1 MLLRIMS
8 WQLCL
13 FALSG
18 TLSQG
23 ADLTDLDINVALRGT
38 GARSGAW
45 PRELQGDQNQTRG
58 RMVPNCDQG
67 YVDVSNGNAYFWSC
81 AFFCDGGRY
90 YAQANCMCACLTPE
104 QAAKAEE
111 LGLIYKG
118 PQPSIT
124 TGAPGGIIVTQPPTR
139 TTERGD
145 PVQKTPIGELGGDG
159 GIEPPAVDG
168 GFILPDRPLS
178 TAAPDEGAL
187 DPAGVSMT
195 VIVVVSASALCL
207 LAAAM
212 VGAAFW
218 TGALK
223 RNPSRVEDFK
233 FVEPPVILQDE
244 RGLGSRASSRNSSA
258 SRAVGEVR
266 TSSRRSSNASVSVA
280 SYSLRDAGNGAFYDS
295 GTSSTTASQML
306 SFRQEA
312 PPCGPFHDVPRGGP
326 FPDAAWA
333 HKMDD
338 DDRGLGGPRMSS
350 RNSATGSNRL
360 NPQEIGSR
368 RNSKTS
374 VNSVASGAQLLGAAV
389 PTGSHAGSHLSPD
402 SQSLGV
408 AHVSKGS
415 AGGSPSWSNKLSPED
430 IGSRRHSRTSAH
442 SETIGA
448 GPDSRHLSPN
458 PSRGSS
464 RHGSKHSAHSRGPS
478 RESSQGRNPES
489 RHGSKRSVSP
499 AR

>member
-8 WQLCL
+8 WHLCL

-23 ADLTDLDINVALRGT
+23 ADLSDLDIHAALRGT
-38 GARSGAW
+38 AARPGAW

-81 AFFCDGGRY
+81 AFFCDGGKY

-104 QAAKAEE
+104 QAARAEE

-124 TGAPGGIIVTQPPTR
+124 TGAPGGIIVTQPPLR

-145 PVQKTPIGELGGDG
+145 PVEKTPIGELGGDG
-159 GIEPPAVDG
+159 GIDPPAVDG
-168 GFILPDRPLS
+168 DFTLPDRPLS
-178 TAAPDEGAL
+178 TAAPDDGAPE
-187 DPAGVSMT
+187 PAGISVT
-195 VIVVVSASALCL
+195 VIVVVSASALCI
-207 LAAAM
+207 LAVAL

-244 RGLGSRASSRNSSA
+244 RGLGSRASSRQSSA
-258 SRAVGEVR
+258 SRTVGEVR
-266 TSSRRSSNASVSVA
+266 SSSRRSSNASVSVA

-338 DDRGLGGPRMSS
+338 DDRGLGGPRTSS

-368 RNSKTS
+368 RNSRTS
-374 VNSVASGAQLLGAAV
+374 VNSVTSGTQLLGAAV
-389 PTGSHAGSHLSPD
+389 PAGPHAGSHLSPTEPGD
-402 SQSLGV
+402 CPCQQRKRRWQSVLVQQIEPGGHWVAPSQPDICELGNRRSWAGFTASEPQSEQPPWLQAV
-408 AHVSKGS
+408 YAFPGAFQGVLARTEPGVPPRQQKVS
-415 AGGSPSWSNKLSPED
+415 
-430 IGSRRHSRTSAH
+430 
-442 SETIGA
+442 
-448 GPDSRHLSPN
+448 
-458 PSRGSS
+458 
-464 RHGSKHSAHSRGPS
+464 
-478 RESSQGRNPES
+478 
-489 RHGSKRSVSP
+489 
-499 AR
+499 